1 MKRMILLAGA
11 AALSMSLAA
20 CGKKAEEAE
29 MKVEGTPDANPT
41 ATVPTPSN
49 EAGAPDFVQKAAVS
63 DLFEI
68 ESSKVAV
75 ERSQNPQIKEF
86 ARSMIDM
93 HTKTTADLK
102 QAVADSGLA
111 MPPPPSALPD
121 DKAEA
126 VADLRK
132 ADAADFDKKYMD
144 AQVDGHQA
152 ALDLMTRYAQD
163 GDNPVL
169 KAAAAKTAPLVQD
182 HLTKA
187 KAIRDG
193 LN

>member
-1 MKRMILLAGA
+1 MNRIILLAGA
-11 AALSMSLAA
+11 AALSLSLAA
-20 CGKKAEEAE
+20 CGKKAEEAD
-29 MKVEGTPDANPT
+29 MAAQGTPDANPT

-49 EAGAPDFVQKAAVS
+49 EAAAPDFVQKAAAS
-63 DLFEI
+63 DMFEI

-75 ERSQNPQIKEF
+75 ERTKNPQVKEF
-86 ARSMIDM
+86 AQSMIDM
-93 HTKTTADLK
+93 HTRTSADLK
-102 QAVADSGLA
+102 QAVTDSGLA
-111 MPPPPSALPD
+111 LPPPPAMLPE

-152 ALDLMTRYAQD
+152 ALDLMTRYGQD

-169 KAAAAKTAPLVQD
+169 KAAAAKTAPIVQD

-187 KAIRDG
+187 RAIRDG